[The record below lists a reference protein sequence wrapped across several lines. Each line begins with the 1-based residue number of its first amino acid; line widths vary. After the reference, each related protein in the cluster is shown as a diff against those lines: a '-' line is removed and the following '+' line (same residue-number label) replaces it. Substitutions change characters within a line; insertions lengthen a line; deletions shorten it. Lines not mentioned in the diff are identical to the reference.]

1 VSNNLT
7 RVFSNYSD
15 EGFICRKKSPVKIL
29 VVDDEQLDLFV
40 TKKLLGLEF
49 EAEGFTSVDETLR
62 WAKDNHFDV
71 VLIDYYL
78 TPTILAHHVL
88 QSLRS
93 IKGDTFKA
101 FVLSNY
107 VDDQQARDLRAAGFT
122 DIIYKPLTL
131 EKFREQVNA

>member
-1 VSNNLT
+1 LQ
-7 RVFSNYSD
+7 
-15 EGFICRKKSPVKIL
+15 KKSPVKIL

-49 EAEGFTSVDETLR
+49 EAEGFTSVEEALR
-62 WAKDNHFDV
+62 WARDNHFDV

-88 QSLRS
+88 KDLRA
-93 IKGDTFKA
+93 IKGDAFKA

-107 VDDQQARDLRAAGFT
+107 VDDQQARELRGAGFA
-122 DIIYKPLTL
+122 DIIYKPITL
-131 EKFREQVNA
+131 EKFREQVKKLA

>member
-1 VSNNLT
+1 MQ
-7 RVFSNYSD
+7 
-15 EGFICRKKSPVKIL
+15 KKLPVKIL

-49 EAEGFTSVDETLR
+49 EAEGFTSVEEALR

-78 TPTILAHHVL
+78 TPTVLAHHVL
-88 QSLRS
+88 KDLQA
-93 IKGDTFKA
+93 IKGETFKA

-107 VDDQQARDLRAAGFT
+107 VDDQQARDLRSAGFA
-122 DIIYKPLTL
+122 DIIYKPITL
-131 EKFREQVNA
+131 EKFRAQVNA